1 MHHNADMLK
10 DIVHTAR
17 EGAQFYE
24 AARDKAS
31 KPELREVFTRMAQ
44 AKHTLITELSAALM
58 AKGEALPEGGSPT
71 VAMRRV
77 YADVRAMVSS
87 NDDAI
92 YVGELE
98 EVEDRLVS
106 EMKTA
111 LNEATDPM
119 MKSTLQQAMMSV
131 SSCHNEMRE
140 LKHSMA
146 G

>member
-1 MHHNADMLK
+1 MNHNADLLK

-17 EGAQFYE
+17 EGASFYE

-31 KPELREVFTRMAQ
+31 KPELREVFTRMADAKQ
-44 AKHTLITELSAALM
+44 ALITELSAALM
-58 AKGEALPEGGSPT
+58 SKGEVVPEGGSSA
-71 VAMRRV
+71 VALRKV
-77 YADVRAMVSS
+77 YADVRAMVSN

-111 LNEATDPM
+111 LIETTDPT
-119 MKSTLQQAMMSV
+119 MKVTLQQAMLSV
-131 SSCHNEMRE
+131 SQCHNEMRD
-140 LKHSMA
+140 LKHSMVN
-146 G
+146 

>member
-1 MHHNADMLK
+1 MHHHADQLK
-10 DIVHTAR
+10 DIVQTAR
-17 EGAQFYE
+17 EGASFYE

-31 KPELREVFTRMAQ
+31 KPQLREVFTRMAE
-44 AKHTLITELSAALM
+44 AKHTLITELSAVLM
-58 AKGEALPEGGSPT
+58 AKGEALPEGGSTT
-71 VAMRRV
+71 VALRKV

-111 LNEATDPM
+111 LIEATDPA
-119 MKSTLQQAMMSV
+119 MKTTLQHAMVSV
-131 SSCHNEMRE
+131 SQCHNEMRD

-146 G
+146 D

>member
-1 MHHNADMLK
+1 MHHNTELLK

-17 EGAQFYE
+17 EGASFYE
-24 AARDKAS
+24 SARDSAS
-31 KPELREVFTRMAQ
+31 KPALREVFTRMAES
-44 AKHTLITELSAALM
+44 KHSLITELSAALL
-58 AKGEALPEGGSPT
+58 AKGETVPEGGST
-71 VAMRRV
+71 AVALRKV

-98 EVEDRLVS
+98 DVEDRLVS

-111 LNEATDPM
+111 LAEVTDPS
-119 MKSTLQQAMMSV
+119 MKATLQQAMLSV
-131 SSCHNEMRE
+131 SSCHAEMRD

-146 G
+146 S

>member
-1 MHHNADMLK
+1 MHHNADLLK

-17 EGAQFYE
+17 EGASFYE
-24 AARDKAS
+24 AARDKAN
-31 KPELREVFTRMAQ
+31 KPQLREVFTRMAE
-44 AKHTLITELSAALM
+44 AKHTLVIELSAALLS
-58 AKGEALPEGGSPT
+58 KGEAVPEGGST
-71 VAMRRV
+71 AVALRKV

-92 YVGELE
+92 YVEELE

-111 LNEATDPM
+111 LIEITDPA
-119 MKSTLQQAMMSV
+119 MKATLQQAMLSV
-131 SSCHNEMRE
+131 SQCHNVMRD

-146 G
+146 D